1 MFSEIRHAAMS
12 VKYEISYILTDI
24 AVFLQLWWPLL
35 SKVTISY
42 TEIWTNY

>member
-24 AVFLQLWWPLL
+24 AGFFATVVASVVKSDDFLH
-35 SKVTISY
+35 
-42 TEIWTNY
+42 